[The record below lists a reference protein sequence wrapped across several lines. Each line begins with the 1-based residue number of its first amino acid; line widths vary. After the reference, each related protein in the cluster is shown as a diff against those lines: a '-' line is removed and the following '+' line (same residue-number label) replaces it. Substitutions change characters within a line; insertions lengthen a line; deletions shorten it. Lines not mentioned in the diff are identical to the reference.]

1 MTSRERCGHRAVV
14 AVAGAALLWT
24 AQPAAAA
31 DYDKIRQIAEEN
43 GIT

>member
-1 MTSRERCGHRAVV
+1 
-14 AVAGAALLWT
+14 VAGAALLWT
-24 AQPAAAA
+24 AQPAATAA